1 MRTLHWVDTPDQ
13 LAEISE
19 KLLDFE
25 SVAFDAEMD
34 SYFVYH
40 TKLCLV
46 QISAGTMDVL
56 VDPLALEDLTPLNC
70 VTQNSEIRKVFH
82 AGENDVPFFRDRGVE
97 FENLF
102 DTHIAAKLLDSPSK
116 GLGGLVEHY
125 FEVVLAKEH
134 QRSDWRLRPLPE
146 EQVEYARQDTLY
158 LNQLADLMAEE
169 MEQGELETESSQAF
183 RALES
188 FHVAKKEWDPEGWA
202 RIKGSKELGGIQRA
216 VLSELFAWRDR
227 LAQKR
232 DLALFRVASNA
243 SLISLSRKKF
253 RSGSDLAGWA
263 KSATLKRHA
272 DELVEVMER
281 GRQGGP
287 IDYPDQGKK
296 KYGGLS
302 AEQEALFQRLRQW
315 RNEESEKREVSPE
328 RVLSNR
334 QLKRIVKKQP
344 ENLDSMKGIQGLE
357 PWRVEEFGETVL
369 EMLES

>member
-13 LAEISE
+13 LEAIAEQ
-19 KLLDFE
+19 LLDFT

-46 QISAGTMDVL
+46 QISAGSLDIL
-56 VDPLALEDLTPLNC
+56 VDPLALEDLTPLNR
-70 VTQNSEIRKVFH
+70 VTQDASIRKVFH
-82 AGENDVPFFRDRGVE
+82 AGENDVPYFRDRGVK

-158 LNQLADLMAEE
+158 LNQIADLMAEE
-169 MEQGELETESSQAF
+169 IEQGELVVEADQAF
-183 RALES
+183 RSLES
-188 FHVAKKEWDPEGWA
+188 FQVVKKEWDPEGWA
-202 RIKGSKELGGIQRA
+202 RIKGAKELSGVQRG

-227 LAQKR
+227 LAQKK

-243 SLISLSRKKF
+243 SLISLSRKRF
-253 RSGSDLAGWA
+253 RCGKDLADWA
-263 KSATLKRHA
+263 KSATLKSHA

-281 GRQGGP
+281 GRAQGP
-287 IDYPDQGKK
+287 LDFPDQGKK

-302 AEQEALFQRLRQW
+302 PEQEELFQRLRLW

-334 QLKRIVKKQP
+334 QLKRIVKRQP
-344 ENLDSMKGIQGLE
+344 ENLESMRGIQGLE

-369 EMLES
+369 GILS